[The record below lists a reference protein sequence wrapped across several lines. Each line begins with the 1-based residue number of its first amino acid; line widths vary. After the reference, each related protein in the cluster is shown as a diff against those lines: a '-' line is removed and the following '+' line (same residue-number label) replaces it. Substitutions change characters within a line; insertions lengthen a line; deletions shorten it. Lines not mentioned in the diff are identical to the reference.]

1 MGIPGSLKF
10 TVPLIL
16 LGFTAILSTVNMLYH
31 VPEAE
36 REAVEDSRKRL
47 VQEVSRLQSTLEYL
61 LLKGDPAAAQH
72 EVAVLAHNHDVA
84 FAALTDDRNVVIAS
98 TRRAWLG
105 QGIAEFCRRPTSSG
119 PPTRFANAAPA

>member
-1 MGIPGSLKF
+1 MGVPGSLKF

-16 LGFTAILSTVNMLYH
+16 LAFTAILSTVNMLYH

-61 LLKGDPAAAQH
+61 LLKGDPPRRNTRSRCW
-72 EVAVLAHNHDVA
+72 HNHDVV
-84 FAALTDDRNVVIAS
+84 FAALTDDRDVVIAS

-105 QGIAEFCRRPTSSG
+105 KGT
-119 PPTRFANAAPA
+119 